1 MATTNKKKTTPK
13 KKAVA
18 RKKATTRKKAT
29 PSKARA
35 TKRSTRKGARKTGH
49 PLQDGWAAAV
59 EAVQS
64 AQQEAERQIRVFLK
78 EQKIG
83 GKDAATVLKNLRKRF
98 EQKRKTVLRDLETEM
113 TGLQARL
120 KRERKAIGKSVDDA
134 VRGTLAAFN
143 IPSRQE
149 VVELTRKVDQLSKK
163 IDAFS
168 GRRPKRRA

>member
-1 MATTNKKKTTPK
+1 MATTKKKITARKKTAARKQATTPK
-13 KKAVA
+13 K
-18 RKKATTRKKAT
+18 AT
-29 PSKARA
+29 PRRAKASRRA
-35 TKRSTRKGARKTGH
+35 TRKGARETGH

-59 EAVQS
+59 EAVHS
-64 AQQEAERQIRVFLK
+64 AQEEAERQIRVFLK

-98 EQKRKTVLRDLETEM
+98 EQKRKTLLRDLETEM

-120 KRERKAIGKSVDDA
+120 KRERKALGKSVDDA

-149 VVELTRKVDQLSKK
+149 VVELTHKVDQLSKK

-168 GRRPKRRA
+168 GRRAKRRG